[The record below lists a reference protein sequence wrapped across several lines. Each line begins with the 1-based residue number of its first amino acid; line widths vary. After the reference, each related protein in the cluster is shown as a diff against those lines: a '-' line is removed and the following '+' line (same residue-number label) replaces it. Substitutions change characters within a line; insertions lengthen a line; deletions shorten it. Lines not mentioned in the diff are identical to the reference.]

1 MQIGAAIPISY
12 QWQFF
17 WFTDMN
23 HTIIST
29 VCFECIFEMARSGTS
44 TQSFWTL
51 VQRCWTINKTF
62 NLSGFFSTVFWWKK
76 DPLVKK
82 SDLLVTKSR
91 DSSWTSSFWINLG
104 NRFLVNS
111 YVHCW
116 VGSYFRISFLVLEIN
131 NKMLKKITT
140 INVYLKKTCFN
151 ITVLQSVTFVG
162 EVYQIWIYDNGTQ
175 QKLRKSLKRKKK

>member
-1 MQIGAAIPISY
+1 MLPFPLAINNNFFGLQTWTILSY
-12 QWQFF
+12 LLFALNASLKW
-17 WFTDMN
+17 
-23 HTIIST
+23 H
-29 VCFECIFEMARSGTS
+29 RSGTS

-51 VQRCWTINKTF
+51 FQRCWTINKTF
-62 NLSGFFSTVFWWKK
+62 NLSGFFSTVFWWEK
-76 DPLVKK
+76 DPLVKN

-131 NKMLKKITT
+131 NKMLKKMTT
-140 INVYLKKTCFN
+140 INVYLKKDMFQHYCTAICN
-151 ITVLQSVTFVG
+151 ICG
-162 EVYQIWIYDNGTQ
+162 W
-175 QKLRKSLKRKKK
+175 SLPDLNLWQWHSAKTP

>member
-1 MQIGAAIPISY
+1 MLPFPLAISDNFFGLQTWAILSY
-12 QWQFF
+12 LLFALNASLKW
-17 WFTDMN
+17 
-23 HTIIST
+23 H
-29 VCFECIFEMARSGTS
+29 RSGTS

-62 NLSGFFSTVFWWKK
+62 NLSGFFSTVFWWEK

-82 SDLLVTKSR
+82 SDLLVAKSR

>member
-1 MQIGAAIPISY
+1 MLPFLLAINNNFFGLQTWTILSY
-12 QWQFF
+12 LLFALNASLKW
-17 WFTDMN
+17 
-23 HTIIST
+23 H
-29 VCFECIFEMARSGTS
+29 RSGTS

-62 NLSGFFSTVFWWKK
+62 NLSGFFSTVFWWEK
-76 DPLVKK
+76 DQLVKK

-111 YVHCW
+111 YVHSW

-131 NKMLKKITT
+131 NKMLKKMTT
-140 INVYLKKTCFN
+140 FNVYLKKTCFN

-162 EVYQIWIYDNGTQ
+162 EVLPDLNLWQWHSAKTP
-175 QKLRKSLKRKKK
+175 